1 MIHLVIEGMTRIIDK
16 SQWTAGLFVR
26 DVVYPN
32 GTRKEMTM
40 NKVKHSA
47 GATRR
52 RVIGRSRDD
61 GAAKQEGPLA
71 PRSASESD
79 LRPPC

>member
-1 MIHLVIEGMTRIIDK
+1 
-16 SQWTAGLFVR
+16 
-26 DVVYPN
+26 
-32 GTRKEMTM
+32 M

-79 LRPPC
+79 LRCPPCNGDCNQGRECPARVTPATPMFYWR